1 MHHVDVGLLQEQ
13 RALVTARSKENVI
26 AILLVDAQLKF
37 VEIT

>member
-1 MHHVDVGLLQEQ
+1 MHHVVVGLLQV
-13 RALVTARSKENVI
+13 RKVFVTARSKENVI